1 MHKEDRFETRVGEP
15 GTARMTFR
23 GPLLPSRRR
32 AGEVPVSLAAY
43 HGFAVI
49 AAAHDIEGRY
59 ERALYP
65 AGVSLRDFAVMAE
78 IAQRPG
84 IGQAGLAD
92 HVGLGR
98 SRLSDHLSVLETE
111 GLIERLLSERDLRR
125 RRIWLSSEGRHVLAD
140 ARERIAH
147 CDHNWMMRL
156 KLAERVYLRALLE
169 RLGPDGRS
177 IRVGYAAAT

>member
-1 MHKEDRFETRVGEP
+1 MNEDRFETRVGAP

-32 AGEVPVSLAAY
+32 ASEVPRSLSAY

-49 AAAHDIEGRY
+49 PAAHDIEGRY
-59 ERALYP
+59 ERVLYP
-65 AGVSLRDFAVMAE
+65 VGISLRDFAVMAE

-84 IGQAGLAD
+84 IGQAALAH
-92 HVGLGR
+92 HVGLSR

-125 RRIWLSSEGRHVLAD
+125 RRIWLSGEGRRALAD
-140 ARERIAH
+140 GRERIARA
-147 CDHNWMMRL
+147 DHNWLMQL
-156 KLAERVYLRALLE
+156 KLSERAYLRTLLD
-169 RLGPDGRS
+169 RLGPDGRDLR
-177 IRVGYAAAT
+177 IGYPPAT

>member
-1 MHKEDRFETRVGEP
+1 MHKEDRLETRVGEP

-65 AGVSLRDFAVMAE
+65 AGVALRDFAVMAE

-84 IGQAGLAD
+84 IGRPASPTTSGWAAR
-92 HVGLGR
+92 GCP
-98 SRLSDHLSVLETE
+98 T
-111 GLIERLLSERDLRR
+111 ICPYWRR
-125 RRIWLSSEGRHVLAD
+125 RASSSGCSVSATFGAGGYGSV
-140 ARERIAH
+140 ARAVT
-147 CDHNWMMRL
+147 CWQMP
-156 KLAERVYLRALLE
+156 VS
-169 RLGPDGRS
+169 GSP
-177 IRVGYAAAT
+177 AATTTG